1 MKYIKLFMLL
11 AVASLFAACS
21 NDDEDINSAT
31 ATISLSSPS
40 ITVKESA
47 GYFNVPIKVTG
58 KRNGDVKVIVSASP
72 AATNG
77 AVEDTNYLI
86 TDKTITIPATDS
98 VANIQIKT
106 VDDDVI
112 NDPRSFTVTI
122 TAEGATLGNSKTK
135 VVLRDNDAA
144 FYEKFMGKWKLT
156 WQEEGDDGN
165 PVDYG
170 SEVTITGET
179 NELAPNYNHILTCEA
194 PKMFNIGIVLDC
206 TWHFRY
212 SFDKNT
218 KTGTLGIIMGEQVAS
233 YGSSY
238 KFIFL
243 PNEGMDDVTAT
254 WALGDKDSFPT
265 EITFPAGQKIYLCVG
280 NSWYAAIFNLKLT
293 KKIK

>member
-11 AVASLFAACS
+11 AVASLFTGCS
-21 NDDEDINSAT
+21 DDDEIVNSAT
-31 ATISLSSPS
+31 ATVSLSSDS
-40 ITVKESA
+40 VNVKENA
-47 GYFNVPIKVTG
+47 GYFNVPIKLTG

-144 FYEKFMGKWKLT
+144 FYEKFMGKWHLT
-156 WQEEGDDGN
+156 GKELRNKVVSDISSD
-165 PVDYG
+165 
-170 SEVTITGET
+170 VTITGET
-179 NELAPNYNHILTCEA
+179 NELAPNYDHILTCEA
-194 PKMFNIGIVLDC
+194 PGLVNIGVTLDC
-206 TWHFRY
+206 MWHFRY
-212 SFDKNT
+212 SFDKST
-218 KTGTLGIIMGEQVAS
+218 KTGTLGFIMDEQVAS
-233 YGSSY
+233 YSTSY
-238 KFIFL
+238 TWFF
-243 PNEGMDDVTAT
+243 ETDDGEDLTAT

-265 EITFPAGQKIYLCVG
+265 KITFPADKIIYFYQPNAGTWARLSG
-280 NSWYAAIFNLKLT
+280 FEMT
-293 KKIK
+293 RIK